1 MLRFWLIV
9 LATLAVV
16 MGLSAWSLGAV
27 LPARW
32 LARGRVAMAALDAL
46 SLLLFFGL
54 IRWHD
59 GISESLLR
67 AGVILFSMYWMAKL
81 VFLVLVGI
89 ASAVRGAYRFFVADA
104 PLVPV
109 DMERRR
115 LLKGAAAFP
124 AAALASGV
132 YGGTAGRT
140 EVALREFSVPVPGI
154 DDALDGFRVAQLSDI
169 HLGLFFSLEEWR
181 ALLEETAATG
191 ADALAVTGDLFD
203 DDDMNAEAA
212 QILDAFV
219 PRFPKG
225 IWFCYGNHEHFRNI
239 QATREALA
247 KTRIHVLD
255 DASGQVMDGKR
266 PLWFLGVD
274 YPRSRS
280 VFTVDGEK
288 SLEAAMK
295 DVPENAVKVLLAH
308 HPDFFDSAARRGI
321 ELVLSG
327 HTHGGQLG
335 AFGVP
340 LVPPVFK
347 YMRGVYHVGRTVG
360 YVHCGNGSWF
370 PYRLGCPP
378 EIAVFA
384 LKKTDWD
391 LRMKMLPS
399 KDEEK

>member
-9 LATLAVV
+9 AAVLGAV
-16 MGLSAWSLGAV
+16 MGLSAWALGAV
-27 LPARW
+27 VPVRW
-32 LARGRVAMAALDAL
+32 LARGRFAMAALDIL
-46 SLLLFFGL
+46 SLALFFGL

-59 GISESLLR
+59 GIPEAWLR
-67 AGVILFSMYWMAKL
+67 IGLIVFSMYWMTKL
-81 VFLVLVGI
+81 VLLALVGI
-89 ASAVRGAYRFFVADA
+89 ACALRWLYRSFVADA
-104 PLVPV
+104 PLVPL
-109 DMERRR
+109 DRERRQ

-124 AAALASGV
+124 VAAMASGV

-140 EVALREFSVPVPGI
+140 GIALREFSVPVPGI
-154 DDALDGFRVAQLSDI
+154 DDALDGFCVAQISDV

-181 ALLEETAATG
+181 ALMEKAAATG

-212 QILDAFV
+212 KILDEFV

-225 IWFCYGNHEHFRNI
+225 IWFCYGNHEYFRDI
-239 QATREALA
+239 EAIEAALA
-247 KTRIHVLD
+247 KTRVHVLRD
-255 DASGQVMDGKR
+255 EAALVMDGKR

-280 VFTVDGEK
+280 VFALDGTASMEK
-288 SLEAAMK
+288 AMRG
-295 DVPENAVKVLLAH
+295 VPEHAVKVLLAH
-308 HPDFFDSAARRGI
+308 HPDFFDAAAARGI
-321 ELVLSG
+321 ELALAG

-335 AFGVP
+335 IFGVP

-347 YMRGVYHVGRTVG
+347 YMRGVYRVGITFG
-360 YVHCGNGSWF
+360 YVHSGNGSWF

-384 LKKTDWD
+384 LKK
-391 LRMKMLPS
+391 KNGIS
-399 KDEEK
+399 KRY

>member
-9 LATLAVV
+9 AAVLGVV

-32 LARGRVAMAALDAL
+32 LTRGRIMVATLDII

-54 IRWHD
+54 IRRHD
-59 GISESLLR
+59 GISETLLR

-81 VFLVLVGI
+81 VLMVLVGI
-89 ASAVRGAYRFFVADA
+89 GCALRGVYRFFVSDIIIT
-104 PLVPV
+104 PM

-115 LLKGAAAFP
+115 LLKGAAALP
-124 AAALASGV
+124 AAAAAAGV
-132 YGGTAGRT
+132 YGGTVGRT
-140 EVALREFSVPVPGI
+140 DLALREFIVPVPGI
-154 DDALDGFRVAQLSDI
+154 DDELDGFCIAQISDI

-181 ALLEETAATG
+181 ALLEQTAATG

-212 QILDAFV
+212 RILDEYV

-239 QATREALA
+239 EATKEALA

-255 DASGQVMDGKR
+255 DESALVLGGAR

-274 YPRSRS
+274 YPRGRS
-280 VFTVDGEK
+280 VFALDN
-288 SLEAAMK
+288 AASIETAMRG
-295 DVPENAVKVLLAH
+295 VPENAVKVLLAH
-308 HPDFFDSAARRGI
+308 HPDFFDAASKRGI

-335 AFGVP
+335 LFGVP

-347 YMRGVYHVGRTVG
+347 YMRGVYHVGKTFG

-370 PYRLGCPP
+370 PYRFGCPP
-378 EIAVFA
+378 EIAVFV
-384 LKKTDWD
+384 LKK
-391 LRMKMLPS
+391 R
-399 KDEEK
+399 